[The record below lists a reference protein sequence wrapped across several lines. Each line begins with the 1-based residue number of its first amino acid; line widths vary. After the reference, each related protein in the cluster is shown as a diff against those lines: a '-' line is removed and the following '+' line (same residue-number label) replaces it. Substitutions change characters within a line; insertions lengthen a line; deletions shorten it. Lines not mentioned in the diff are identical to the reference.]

1 MAVSHIKSNIVPDW
15 TGTVTVGNSSG
26 GTQTIAAT
34 DLVRPVDWNSAHNQF
49 YTLTGN
55 TTNQS
60 TASGTNVVFSGAGGI
75 TLGGSTGTLVISSP
89 LMSMHRQMGQ
99 ITAAGTAQANSLVSI
114 QPFVLPYHLVASE
127 IEVPVSVNVVTT
139 TNNSSAY
146 IDMTVSAVLYSRNV
160 STLSSIASGSTG
172 RTQSWSSNATG
183 TATGVK
189 EIELTFAQTTL
200 TPGEYFMAFHVSTTN
215 TATGGANTTAL
226 GNTVNMIL
234 SASIGSAAN
243 LAAQWGAQTAN
254 SAGLYPGLGIVS
266 TGATRAT
273 LAFSDYTMT
282 GTRGF
287 LAPAAFEIRAVSWQ

>member
-26 GTQTIAAT
+26 GTQTVAAT

-55 TTNQS
+55 TTGNS
-60 TASGTNVVFSGAGGI
+60 TASGTNVLFAGSGGI
-75 TLGGSTGTLVISSP
+75 SIGGSTGTIIISSP
-89 LMSMHRQMGQ
+89 VLGLYRNSGQ
-99 ITAAGTAQANSLVSI
+99 VTAAATAQGNSLVSI
-114 QPFVLPYHLVASE
+114 QPIMIPYHLAASE
-127 IEVPVSVNVVTT
+127 FETPMSINVATT

-146 IDMTVSAVLYSRNV
+146 IDVTVSGVLYSRNV
-160 STLSSIASGSTG
+160 STLSSILSFSTG
-172 RTQSWSSNATG
+172 RTQTWSSNATG
-183 TATGVK
+183 TVTGVK
-189 EIELTFAQTTL
+189 EIEATFPQTTL
-200 TPGEYFMAFHVSTTN
+200 TPGEYFLAVHVSTTN
-215 TATGGANTTAL
+215 TATGGAATTAL

-234 SASIGSAAN
+234 AYSIGSAAN
-243 LAAQWGAQTAN
+243 LAAQWNAQTAN
-254 SAGLYPGLGIVS
+254 SFGLVGGLGILS

-287 LAPAAFEIRAVSWQ
+287 LAPVYFEMRSASWQ